1 MNNKFRGDSGNLS
14 YFEFKMEFKGLCMVI
29 YQTLCTCVCVCVC
42 LCVYLDLRLEGRER

>member
-29 YQTLCTCVCVCVC
+29 YQTLCVCVCVCVC
-42 LCVYLDLRLEGRER
+42 LCVYLDLCLEGRER